1 MHENQILQYD
11 SFQCYIKIRD
21 SRKEQKWST
30 NVKNTK
36 ADVIFKDFWRV
47 NEHFADLFNTVVFHG
62 KEILKPEI
70 LEEMDTDVSG
80 VIEMKDYKET
90 LSRTRDVIKKTAY
103 GVEFV
108 VLD

>member
-1 MHENQILQYD
+1 MK
-11 SFQCYIKIRD
+11 S
-21 SRKEQKWST
+21 
-30 NVKNTK
+30 TK

-80 VIEMKDYKET
+80 VIE
-90 LSRTRDVIKKTAY
+90 I
-103 GVEFV
+103 
-108 VLD
+108 